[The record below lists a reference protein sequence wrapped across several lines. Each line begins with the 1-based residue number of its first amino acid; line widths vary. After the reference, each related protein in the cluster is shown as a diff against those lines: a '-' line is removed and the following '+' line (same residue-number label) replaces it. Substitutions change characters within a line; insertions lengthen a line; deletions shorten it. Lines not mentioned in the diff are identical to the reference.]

1 MTSIYIKSLNKHY
14 KSSKDIVKAVNNF
27 SLTANRGEIIGLV
40 GPNGAGKSTLVKL
53 LCGILTPTDGDIEVF
68 GLSPS
73 KNRTTLSKDLGI
85 MFGQRSSLWFN
96 IPVKESLLLMK
107 DIYEVPNDIFYKRLK
122 KYAEKLNIENLLST
136 PVRSLSFGQKI
147 RCEILATILHNPK
160 ILILDEPTIGL
171 DIVVKNSLR
180 DIILDFSKENNSTV
194 ILTTHDIQDV
204 EKLCSRVVF
213 INKGE
218 KQIDLTMSQ
227 LKEILKKYSVIEIE
241 KINGIDSLKNEFKQ
255 FYREETSSHMRFCIK
270 QDDTK
275 LFINTIIN
283 KFGDDLIFRKVDP
296 NLEDIL
302 YAYYN

>member
-194 ILTTHDIQDV
+194 ILTTHDIQ
-204 EKLCSRVVF
+204 F
-213 INKGE
+213 I
-218 KQIDLTMSQ
+218 
-227 LKEILKKYSVIEIE
+227 
-241 KINGIDSLKNEFKQ
+241 
-255 FYREETSSHMRFCIK
+255 
-270 QDDTK
+270 
-275 LFINTIIN
+275 
-283 KFGDDLIFRKVDP
+283 
-296 NLEDIL
+296 
-302 YAYYN
+302 

>member
-1 MTSIYIKSLNKHY
+1 MTSIYIKSLNKNY
-14 KSSKDIVKAVNNF
+14 KSSKNIVKAVNNF

-53 LCGILTPTDGDIEVF
+53 LCGILTPTDGDIEVL

-122 KYAEKLNIENLLST
+122 TYAEKLNIENLLST
-136 PVRSLSFGQKI
+136 PVRNLSFGQKI

-160 ILILDEPTIGL
+160 LLILDEPTIGL

-218 KQIDLTMSQ
+218 KQIDLTMSE

-241 KINGIDSLKNEFKQ
+241 KINGIDSFKNEFKQ

-270 QDDTK
+270 QEDTK

-283 KFGDDLIFRKVDP
+283 KFGEDIIFRKVDP

>member
-1 MTSIYIKSLNKHY
+1 MHSIYINSLNKYY
-14 KSSKDIVKAVNNF
+14 KSKKNTVKAINNF
-27 SLTANRGEIIGLV
+27 SLNINNGEIIGLV

-53 LCGILTPTDGDIEVF
+53 ICGILTPNNGDIKVL

-73 KNRTTLSKDLGI
+73 NNRNAITKDLGI

-107 DIYEVPNDIFYKRLK
+107 DIYEIPNDLFYERLE
-122 KYAEKLNIENLLST
+122 KYSEKLNIKDLLSK

-147 RCEILATILHNPK
+147 RCEILSTILHNPK

-218 KQIDLTMSQ
+218 KQLDLTMNE
-227 LKEILKKYSVIEIE
+227 LKEISKKYSTIEIE
-241 KINGIDSLKNEFKQ
+241 KSDTIVSLKNDFKE
-255 FYREETSSHMRFCIK
+255 FYREETSDYMKFCIK
-270 QDDTK
+270 KDDTK
-275 LFINTIIN
+275 FFINTIIN
-283 KFGDDLIFRKVDP
+283 KFGDDIIFKKVEP